1 MWILEFVE
9 LAYQSYGRDSYH
21 RQSFKAKSSPR
32 TWFDIDSALKL
43 EHAHEETEKHA
54 LELRR
59 NFTQISGIDKN

>member
-1 MWILEFVE
+1 MGIFEFAEV
-9 LAYQSYGRDSYH
+9 AYQRYGRDSYH
-21 RQSFKAKSSPR
+21 RQSFKAGPSPR
-32 TWFDIDSALKL
+32 TWFDTGSALKL